1 MNVLTWIIFS
11 LVIVVS
17 YLYLSGTSGYD
28 GAPGTVEP
36 PPPPP
41 SLFYRNSRHPPPN
54 LFSRKTFQTLFDKAR
69 QQPKLFSRKL
79 PPTLFD
85 KAHQPPKL
93 FSRKRDMGRRR
104 DMGGPWRGMMPQK
117 ICIDI
122 S

>member
-28 GAPGTVEP
+28 GASGTVEP

-41 SLFYRNSRHPPPN
+41 TLFDRNSRPPP
-54 LFSRKTFQTLFDKAR
+54 
-69 QQPKLFSRKL
+69 PKLFSRKP

-122 S
+122 T

>member
-1 MNVLTWIIFS
+1 MKVLTWIIFS
-11 LVIVVS
+11 LVIVVY

-41 SLFYRNSRHPPPN
+41 
-54 LFSRKTFQTLFDKAR
+54 TLFDKAH
-69 QQPKLFSRKL
+69 QPPPKLFDRKP

-85 KAHQPPKL
+85 KAHQPPPPSLFDRNSRPPPPKL
-93 FSRKRDMGRRR
+93 FSRKR

-117 ICIDI
+117 ICIEI
-122 S
+122 T

>member
-1 MNVLTWIIFS
+1 MKVLTWIIFS

-41 SLFYRNSRHPPPN
+41 
-54 LFSRKTFQTLFDKAR
+54 
-69 QQPKLFSRKL
+69 
-79 PPTLFD
+79 TLFD
-85 KAHQPPKL
+85 KAHQPPPPSLFDRNSRPPPPKL
-93 FSRKRDMGRRR
+93 FSRKR

-122 S
+122 T

>member
-28 GAPGTVEP
+28 GASGTVEP

-41 SLFYRNSRHPPPN
+41 TLFDRNSRPP
-54 LFSRKTFQTLFDKAR
+54 
-69 QQPKLFSRKL
+69 
-79 PPTLFD
+79 
-85 KAHQPPKL
+85 PPKL
-93 FSRKRDMGRRR
+93 FSRKR

-122 S
+122 T